1 VLIAPIVFIQTENH
15 NFKSRNPLIKCQCV
29 SIKKVFIEN
38 VLWIAFGIII
48 VVVKIDNA
56 RVIVTVLMVA
66 SNLEVYT
73 ISADNPAIKVEE
85 RKMKKKIK
93 IGFFISN
100 LPQGGAENQFV
111 QLIKGI
117 NKQIFDVHVVLYAYQ
132 TEAFFIEIFSIKNIS
147 VTTNKLKYSFFL
159 FKIIEALAYLKTTLS
174 INKFDLVYTS
184 LFMNGLFLR
193 IVAPRHYK
201 NKIVASMRNSIKSYS
216 NFYLLAE
223 KHLIKKSFL
232 VFNSK
237 SPLNDFKNISNE
249 KFHNRLFSIYNGYNF
264 NTDILTIKRINS
276 KGVNIGALGRQ
287 TLQKNFIQLARVFIE
302 IHDNKNKLI
311 FQGNFADETNKI
323 NRLLENDFTKF
334 EMRKPNPNI
343 DTFFKDINILV
354 LPSHYEGCPNVLFEA
369 MIRKRIC
376 IVSNGANS
384 DDFLIDGQSGFVYDG
399 SDEGLLKSLKSAIS
413 IIGTKKEEEIT
424 NNAFNYASK
433 NFSTE
438 VMVNKYEELFKNI
451 YEKNKSSN

>member
-1 VLIAPIVFIQTENH
+1 MN
-15 NFKSRNPLIKCQCV
+15 
-29 SIKKVFIEN
+29 
-38 VLWIAFGIII
+38 
-48 VVVKIDNA
+48 
-56 RVIVTVLMVA
+56 
-66 SNLEVYT
+66 
-73 ISADNPAIKVEE
+73 
-85 RKMKKKIK
+85 KKIK

-100 LPQGGAENQFV
+100 LSQGGAENQFL

-201 NKIVASMRNSIKSYS
+201 NKIVASMRNSIKSY
-216 NFYLLAE
+216 NIFYLFAE
-223 KHLIKKSFL
+223 KYLIKKSFL

-237 SPLNDFKNISNE
+237 TPLNDFKNISN
-249 KFHNRLFSIYNGYNF
+249 KKIHNRLFSIYNGYNL
-264 NTDILTIKRINS
+264 NTNVKAIKNNS
-276 KGVNIGALGRQ
+276 IAITLGALGRQ
-287 TLQKNFIQLARVFIE
+287 TKQKNFIQLARVFNK
-302 IHDNKNKLI
+302 IHDNVNNLV
-311 FQGNFADETNKI
+311 FQGNSSDETSEI
-323 NRLLENDFTKF
+323 NRLLNYDFTKY

-343 DTFFKDINILV
+343 NNFFKDINILV

-376 IVSNGANS
+376 IASRGANS

>member
-1 VLIAPIVFIQTENH
+1 
-15 NFKSRNPLIKCQCV
+15 
-29 SIKKVFIEN
+29 
-38 VLWIAFGIII
+38 
-48 VVVKIDNA
+48 
-56 RVIVTVLMVA
+56 
-66 SNLEVYT
+66 
-73 ISADNPAIKVEE
+73 
-85 RKMKKKIK
+85 MKRIK
-93 IGFFISN
+93 ILFVISN
-100 LPQGGAENQFV
+100 LSQGGAENQLL

-117 NKQIFDVHVVLYAYQ
+117 NKQKFEVHVVLYAYQ
-132 TEAFFIEIFSIKNIS
+132 TQAFFSEIFLLKDIT
-147 VTTNKLKYSFFL
+147 VTTNKLKHSFFL
-159 FKIIEALAYLKTTLS
+159 FKIPEALTYLKNTLT

-184 LFMNGLFLR
+184 LFMNGLFVR
-193 IVAPRHYK
+193 VVAPRYYK
-201 NKIVASMRNSIKSYS
+201 NRIFAGMRNSVDNYWKI
-216 NFYLLAE
+216 FLLAE
-223 KHLIKKSFL
+223 KLLIKKSYL
-232 VFNSK
+232 IFNSK
-237 SPLNDFKNISNE
+237 SALNDFKNISKE
-249 KFHNRLFSIYNGYNF
+249 KIHPRLFSIYNGYNF

-276 KGVNIGALGRQ
+276 KGINIGALGRQ
-287 TLQKNFIQLARVFIE
+287 TKQKNFIQLARVFNE

-311 FQGNFADETNKI
+311 FQGNPADETNEI

-343 DTFFKDINILV
+343 DAFFKDINILV

-413 IIGTKKEEEIT
+413 IIGTKKEKEII

-433 NFSTE
+433 NFGME